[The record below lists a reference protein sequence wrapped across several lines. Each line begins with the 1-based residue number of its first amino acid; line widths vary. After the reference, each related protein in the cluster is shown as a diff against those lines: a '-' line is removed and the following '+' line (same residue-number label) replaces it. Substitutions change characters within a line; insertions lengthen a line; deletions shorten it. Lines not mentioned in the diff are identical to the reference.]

1 MLGLVCVALVLGRH
15 IGKTKERV
23 GKAMKK
29 KYMLMFKEGELVRCE
44 GVEGRGRGEED
55 CLLDGVM

>member
-1 MLGLVCVALVLGRH
+1 MALVLGRY
-15 IGKTKERV
+15 IGKTKERL

-29 KYMLMFKEGELVRCE
+29 KYMLMFKEGEMVRCE

>member
-1 MLGLVCVALVLGRH
+1 MCGSVCGKTH

-29 KYMLMFKEGELVRCE
+29 KYMLMFKEGEMVRCE

-55 CLLDGVM
+55 SLLDGVM